1 MADLNALIAQG
12 AQFAAPPDP
21 FAQYGKMQQLE
32 QAGSTNQLNRMKM
45 EEMQAANTERN
56 ALRQLDPTSPDY
68 ESQLFKVNPTM
79 GIAYRKEAS
88 AAAAQQATQK
98 AQQAEALKTN
108 LANHRSFLVGV
119 NDQPSYDAWRA
130 LTIKNIPDLASI
142 LPAQFSPET
151 KDGLLKTADDMSKRL
166 TAAPV
171 APPASVAEFNFA
183 KTPEGGSF
191 KGSYQDFVTAKVVA
205 GRAPRAESPLE
216 KVVDPNTGEI
226 VFVSREEA
234 LRKRMT
240 PASDA
245 RLKPIPTQ
253 INQAIIKNVQ
263 TLRQLDDTIALLGKN
278 PDATGYKGYLPN
290 VVLSRVDPEGVDARA
305 GIADIGSLVIHER
318 SGAAVTAAESPRL
331 MPFIPLATDDNATAI
346 KKLKRMREV
355 TASEQ
360 LGLTETYGQ
369 DQGYKPNPLVSKP
382 TAAPEAA
389 PAIPTIYA
397 TNGKQRLQS
406 TDGGKNWTPVK

>member
-1 MADLNALIAQG
+1 
-12 AQFAAPPDP
+12 
-21 FAQYGKMQQLE
+21 
-32 QAGSTNQLNRMKM
+32 MKM
-45 EEMQAANTERN
+45 DEYQRGLQEQN
-56 ALRQLDPTSPDY
+56 ALRGLDPAAADY
-68 ESQLFKVNPTM
+68 LTQIKKVNPKLGFEFGKLM
-79 GIAYRKEAS
+79 QEGDKE
-88 AAAAQQATQK
+88 QALTLK
-98 AQQAEALKTN
+98 AKNEALKFSLDN
-108 LANHRSFLVGV
+108 SRSFLVGV
-119 NDQPSYDAWRA
+119 NDQPAYDAWRA

-142 LPAQFSPET
+142 LPAQFSSDT
-151 KDGLLKTADDMSKRL
+151 KDGLLKTADDISKRL

-171 APPASVAEFNFA
+171 EPPASVAEFNFA

-191 KGSYQDFVTAKVVA
+191 KGSYQDFVTAKAAA

-290 VVLSRVDPEGVDARA
+290 VVLSRVDPEGVDVRA
-305 GIADIGSLVIHER
+305 GIADIGSLVLHER

-331 MPFIPLATDDNATAI
+331 LPFIPLATDDNATAV
-346 KKLKRMREV
+346 KKLKRMREI
-355 TASEQ
+355 AAADQ

-406 TDGGKNWTPVK
+406 IDGGKNWTPVK

>member
-12 AQFAAPPDP
+12 AQFKAPVDP
-21 FAQYGKMQQLE
+21 FVQYAQMQQLE

-45 EEMQAANTERN
+45 DEYQRGLQEQN
-56 ALRQLDPTSPDY
+56 ALRGLDPTAADY
-68 ESQLFKVNPTM
+68 LAKIKQINPKLGFEFGKLM
-79 GIAYRKEAS
+79 QEGDKE
-88 AAAAQQATQK
+88 QALTLK
-98 AQQAEALKTN
+98 AKNEALKFSLDN
-108 LANHRSFLVGV
+108 SRSFLVGV
-119 NDQPSYDAWRA
+119 NDQPAYDAWRA

-142 LPAQFSPET
+142 LPAQFSSDT
-151 KDGLLKTADDMSKRL
+151 KDGLLKTADDISKRL

-191 KGSYQDFVTAKVVA
+191 KGSYQDFVTAKAAA

-253 INQAIIKNVQ
+253 INQAINKNVQ
-263 TLRQLDDTIALLGKN
+263 TLKQLDKTISLLVKN
-278 PDATGYKGYLPN
+278 LRFL
-290 VVLSRVDPEGVDARA
+290 VL
-305 GIADIGSLVIHER
+305 
-318 SGAAVTAAESPRL
+318 
-331 MPFIPLATDDNATAI
+331 
-346 KKLKRMREV
+346 
-355 TASEQ
+355 
-360 LGLTETYGQ
+360 
-369 DQGYKPNPLVSKP
+369 
-382 TAAPEAA
+382 
-389 PAIPTIYA
+389 
-397 TNGKQRLQS
+397 KQ
-406 TDGGKNWTPVK
+406 

>member
-1 MADLNALIAQG
+1 
-12 AQFAAPPDP
+12 
-21 FAQYGKMQQLE
+21 MQEGDKE
-32 QAGSTNQLNRMKM
+32 QALTL
-45 EEMQAANTERN
+45 
-56 ALRQLDPTSPDY
+56 
-68 ESQLFKVNPTM
+68 
-79 GIAYRKEAS
+79 
-88 AAAAQQATQK
+88 K
-98 AQQAEALKTN
+98 AKNEALKFSLDN
-108 LANHRSFLVGV
+108 SRSFLVGV
-119 NDQPSYDAWRA
+119 NDQPAYDAWRA

-142 LPAQFSPET
+142 LPAQFSSDT
-151 KDGLLKTADDMSKRL
+151 KDGLLKTADDISKRL

-191 KGSYQDFVTAKVVA
+191 KGSYQDFVTAKAAA

-290 VVLSRVDPEGVDARA
+290 VVLSRVDPEGVDVRA
-305 GIADIGSLVIHER
+305 GIADIGSLVLHER

-331 MPFIPLATDDNATAI
+331 LPFIPLATDDNATAV
-346 KKLKRMREV
+346 KKLKRMREI
-355 TASEQ
+355 AAADQ

-406 TDGGKNWTPVK
+406 IDGGKNWTPVK